1 MTDGFALMLFQDSD
15 SDSWRAE
22 HEKPY
27 GFALYDVRF
36 SVELQHHFVFS
47 DGLP

>member
-1 MTDGFALMLFQDSD
+1 MKNRTVLLYMTF
-15 SDSWRAE
+15 
-22 HEKPY
+22 
-27 GFALYDVRF
+27 VF

>member
-1 MTDGFALMLFQDSD
+1 MK
-15 SDSWRAE
+15 
-22 HEKPY
+22 KPY
-27 GFALYDVRF
+27 GFALYDVCF